1 MQQAWLFLLDTST
14 SMGDPYAHP
23 ALLDDLPSSIQ
34 VPPPSKLQ
42 VAQEIV
48 TLLVA
53 AQAVAE
59 SGKFFPGYNKAM
71 RVLREKKSDKKAG
84 LIEALDEGGWQV
96 LFVSCFVLTSFVCL
110 VSQGGPLESAKL
122 APVPLEPTRH
132 LTRSKRWGQGMRISS
147 RSPPSTPW
155 ILGVCWTCS
164 TSLPPVLASKA
175 TYWPV

>member
-59 SGKFFPGYNKAM
+59 SGRATRKCQIGACAFGTDETSHPLEALGAGYENLLEVSPLHPLDFG
-71 RVLREKKSDKKAG
+71 RLLDVLHLPPSRTGVKGDILAG
-84 LIEALDEGGWQV
+84 LILAVDRLKARTEV
-96 LFVSCFVLTSFVCL
+96 LGKRCH
-110 VSQGGPLESAKL
+110 
-122 APVPLEPTRH
+122 RH
-132 LTRSKRWGQGMRISS
+132 LVVVTDA
-147 RSPPSTPW
+147 
-155 ILGVCWTCS
+155 CS
-164 TSLPPVLASKA
+164 ALREVEGLE
-175 TYWPV
+175 VVVEQVGG